1 MTMMPSIVMDKYEK
15 NSCCKDEKNMDYID
29 GDGVTWEE
37 WKCSKCGLYYVVP
50 IEIQRCWDEME
61 LVERRGRER

>member
-1 MTMMPSIVMDKYEK
+1 MTMMPSIVIDKYEV
-15 NSCCKDEKNMDYID
+15 NSCCDEDNMDYID

-50 IEIQRCWDEME
+50 IEIKRHWDCME
-61 LVERRGRER
+61 LVERRGRGR